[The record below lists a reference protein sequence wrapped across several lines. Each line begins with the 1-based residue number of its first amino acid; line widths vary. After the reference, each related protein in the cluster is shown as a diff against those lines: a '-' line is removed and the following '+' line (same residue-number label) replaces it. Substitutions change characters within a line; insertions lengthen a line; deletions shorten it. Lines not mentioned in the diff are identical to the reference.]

1 MAWTYSAWTQQ
12 PTAAARLSMLRQ
24 HITEVSDKITQEIS
38 SDGHSRS
45 SSTLQAYLDGLFQHE
60 RRLEA
65 RTGEPQTSYTA
76 HRVRV
81 G

>member
-1 MAWTYSAWTQQ
+1 MAWTYNDWPTQT
-12 PTAAARLSMLRQ
+12 TAAARLSRLRE
-24 HITEVSDKITQEIS
+24 HITEVSAKISLETS

-45 SSTLQAYLDGLFQHE
+45 SSTLQTYLDSLFDHE

-65 RTGEPQTSYTA
+65 RTGEAASSYTA
-76 HRVRV
+76 FRVRT